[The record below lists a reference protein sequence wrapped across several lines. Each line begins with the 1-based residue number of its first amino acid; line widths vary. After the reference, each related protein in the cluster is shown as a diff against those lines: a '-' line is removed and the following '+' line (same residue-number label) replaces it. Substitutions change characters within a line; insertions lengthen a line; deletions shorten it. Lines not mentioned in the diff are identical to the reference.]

1 MNILVT
7 GAAGFIGSNLV
18 DHLLASGHWVTGID
32 NLSTGSLKFLC
43 DAQRYPSFR
52 LIRADLLTDDS
63 WQDTF
68 AGQELVV
75 HLAANA
81 DVRFGPDHPT
91 RDLEQ
96 NTIVT
101 QRVLEAMRKHAVK
114 RIAFS
119 STGSVY
125 GEAKIIPTPEDCS
138 VPDSNFA
145 VRRVESGGGRLD
157 RGLLP
162 RLRDSGASSSGSSRS
177 WASATRTAMSSIS
190 CNQLLEHPGELPIL
204 GDGTAAEILSV
215 RAGLRATPS

>member
-18 DHLLASGHWVTGID
+18 DHLLAAGHRVTGID
-32 NLSTGSLKFLC
+32 NLSTGSLKFLR

-68 AGQELVV
+68 ASQELVV

-81 DVRFGPDHPT
+81 DVRFGPDHPA

-101 QRVLEAMRKHAVK
+101 QRVLEAMR
-114 RIAFS
+114 
-119 STGSVY
+119 
-125 GEAKIIPTPEDCS
+125 
-138 VPDSNFA
+138 
-145 VRRVESGGGRLD
+145 
-157 RGLLP
+157 
-162 RLRDSGASSSGSSRS
+162 
-177 WASATRTAMSSIS
+177 
-190 CNQLLEHPGELPIL
+190 
-204 GDGTAAEILSV
+204 
-215 RAGLRATPS
+215 